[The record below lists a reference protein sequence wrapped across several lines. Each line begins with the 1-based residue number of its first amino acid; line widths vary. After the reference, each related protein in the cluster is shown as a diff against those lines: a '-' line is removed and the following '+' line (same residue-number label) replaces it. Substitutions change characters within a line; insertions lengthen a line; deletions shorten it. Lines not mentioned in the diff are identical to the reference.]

1 METIVERYDRLASA
15 FAAKIEAVPPD
26 RWDAPSPCE
35 GWTARD
41 VVRHVSETPGLFLGF
56 VGHELGDLP
65 GDPAAGFATARR
77 RVRSALLDPAIATA
91 EYEGFMGRMT
101 FAEGTDRFIN
111 FDLVVHAWDLARAA
125 GLDDR

>member
-15 FAAKIEAVPPD
+15 FAAKIEAVPSD

-56 VGHELGDLP
+56 VGHDLGVLP
-65 GDPAAGFATARR
+65 DDPADAFATSRR
-77 RVRSALLDPAIATA
+77 RVLAALNDPAVADA

-101 FAEGTDRFIN
+101 FAQGIDRFIN
-111 FDLVVHAWDLARAA
+111 FD
-125 GLDDR
+125 